1 MRVLI
6 LAPHPYYQER
16 GTPIAVD
23 LLIRA
28 LTERGDDVDLLTFH
42 EGVDHT
48 YERFQI
54 YRIRPWPAVNNLC
67 PGFSAK
73 KIYCDIFLFF
83 RFIGLMWKN
92 KYDIVHAVEESAFM
106 ALLVCPLT
114 KTPFVYDMDSSM
126 TTQLIDKL
134 PTLKS
139 MRPVL
144 SFFES
149 LPMRYAKAVVPM
161 CDALAGE
168 AGKYRDNNIVVL
180 KDVSLVGQQE
190 SPQGSAADL
199 KSELGLSG
207 NIVMYIGNLEPYQ
220 GIDLLIQSFSLVS
233 QQRADVSL
241 VIIGGAEKDIVKYR
255 ELASQLDIDEQ
266 VYLLGPRP
274 VGQIGDYM
282 AQADVLVSPRTQGLN
297 TPMKVYSYLDSGVAV
312 LATRLSTHT
321 QVMNDDIAKLAEPDS
336 DDFSKALLN
345 LLSDEELRMQLA
357 SAAKETMQREH
368 SYTAFRHKVHDLY
381 TRLEASQASKK

>member
-6 LAPHPYYQER
+6 LAPHPFYQER

-28 LTERGDDVDLLTFH
+28 LIERGDDVDLLTFH
-42 EGVDHT
+42 EGIDHT

-54 YRIRPWPAVNNLC
+54 YRIRPWPAVSNLR

-73 KIYCDIFLFF
+73 KIYCDIFMFF
-83 RFIGLMWKN
+83 RFIGLMRKN

-114 KTPFVYDMDSSM
+114 RTPFVYDIDSSM

-134 PTLKS
+134 PALKP
-139 MRPVL
+139 MRRIL
-144 SFFES
+144 GFFES

-161 CDALAGE
+161 CDALAEE
-168 AGKYRDNNIVVL
+168 AGKYRHNNIVVL

-190 SPQGSAADL
+190 SPGSATDL
-199 KSELGLSG
+199 RSELGLSG
-207 NIVMYIGNLEPYQ
+207 NIVMYIGNLESYQ
-220 GIDLLIQSFSLVS
+220 GIDLLLQSFSLVN
-233 QQRADVSL
+233 QQHADTSL

-255 ELASQLDIDEQ
+255 ELSSQLGIDEQ

-274 VGQIGDYM
+274 VGQIGFYM
-282 AQADVLVSPRTQGLN
+282 AQADILVSPRTQGLN

-321 QVMNDDIAKLAEPDS
+321 QVMNDNIAMLAEPDS
-336 DDFSKALLN
+336 DDFSKALLK
-345 LLSDEELRMQLA
+345 LLLDEELRLQLA
-357 SAAKETMQREH
+357 AAAKETIQREH
-368 SYTAFRHKVHDLY
+368 SYAAFRQKVHGLY
-381 TRLEASQASKK
+381 ARLDTSKQ

>member
-28 LTERGDDVDLLTFH
+28 LTERGDEVDLLTFH
-42 EGVDHT
+42 EGIDHT
-48 YERFQI
+48 YDHFQI
-54 YRIRPWPAVNNLC
+54 YRISPWPAVNNLR

-73 KIYCDIFLFF
+73 KIYCDIFMFF
-83 RFIGLMWKN
+83 RFIRLMQKK

-114 KTPFVYDMDSSM
+114 ATPFVYDIDSSM

-134 PTLKS
+134 PALKP
-139 MRPVL
+139 MRGIL
-144 SFFES
+144 AFFES
-149 LPMRYAKAVVPM
+149 LPMRYAIAVVPM
-161 CDALAGE
+161 CDALADE

-190 SPQGSAADL
+190 SPGDVADL
-199 KSELGLSG
+199 RAELELNG
-207 NIVMYIGNLEPYQ
+207 NIVMYIGNLESYQ
-220 GIDLLIQSFSLVS
+220 GIDLLLQSFLLVS
-233 QQRADVSL
+233 QQHADVSL

-255 ELASQLDIDEQ
+255 EQSLQMGIDQQ

-274 VGQIGDYM
+274 VGQIGHYM
-282 AQADVLVSPRTQGLN
+282 VQADVLVSPRTQGLN

-321 QVMNDDIAKLAEPDS
+321 QVMNDDIAMLAEPES
-336 DDFSKALLN
+336 EDFSKALLK
-345 LLSDEELRMQLA
+345 LLSDKELRLQLA
-357 SAAKETMQREH
+357 AAAKETIQREH
-368 SYTAFRHKVHDLY
+368 SYTAFRQKVHDLY
-381 TRLEASQASKK
+381 ARLERSKQ

>member
-6 LAPHPYYQER
+6 LAPHPFYQER

-28 LTERGDDVDLLTFH
+28 LIERGDDVDLLTFH
-42 EGVDHT
+42 EGIDHT

-54 YRIRPWPAVNNLC
+54 YRIRPWPAVSNLR

-73 KIYCDIFLFF
+73 KIYCDIFMFF
-83 RFIGLMWKN
+83 RFIGLMRKN

-114 KTPFVYDMDSSM
+114 RTPFVYDIDSSM

-134 PTLKS
+134 PALKP
-139 MRPVL
+139 MRRIL
-144 SFFES
+144 GFFES

-161 CDALAGE
+161 CDALAEE
-168 AGKYRDNNIVVL
+168 AGKYRHNNIVVL

-190 SPQGSAADL
+190 SPGSATDL
-199 KSELGLSG
+199 RSELGLSG
-207 NIVMYIGNLEPYQ
+207 NIVMYIGNLESYQ
-220 GIDLLIQSFSLVS
+220 GIDLLLQSFSLVN
-233 QQRADVSL
+233 QQHADTSL

-255 ELASQLDIDEQ
+255 ELSSQLGIDEQ

-274 VGQIGDYM
+274 VGQIGFYM
-282 AQADVLVSPRTQGLN
+282 AQADILVSPRTQGLN

-321 QVMNDDIAKLAEPDS
+321 QVMNDDIAMLAEPDS
-336 DDFSKALLN
+336 DDFSKALLK
-345 LLSDEELRMQLA
+345 LLLDEELRLQLA
-357 SAAKETMQREH
+357 AAAKETIQREH
-368 SYTAFRHKVHDLY
+368 SYAAFRQKVHGLY
-381 TRLEASQASKK
+381 ARLDTSKQ